1 MTAGDGLPA
10 TTSRRGLLVGLA
22 VGLPVIAFGVRGA
35 LVDGSRTHPGE
46 LARWIVGA
54 AVVNDLVLVPV
65 VLAAGWLGRR
75 LVPRDLWPSVRAGL
89 VTTGVLA
96 LVAWPFVRGYG
107 ADPRNP
113 SLLPRSYGAGLAAAI
128 AVVWVVVA
136 ALSLARRARERR
148 RPDPPT
154 RDRGVRGG
162 SKGRH

>member
-1 MTAGDGLPA
+1 MTAAGDLPA

-35 LVDGSRTHPGE
+35 LVDGARTHPAE

-54 AVVNDLVLVPV
+54 AVVNDLVVVPV
-65 VLAAGWLGRR
+65 VLAVGWLARR
-75 LVPRDLWPSVRAGL
+75 LVPGDLWPAVRAGL

-96 LVAWPFVRGYG
+96 LVGWPFVRAYG

-128 AVVWVVVA
+128 AAVWVVVA
-136 ALSLARRARERR
+136 VLAFARRARTRH
-148 RPDPPT
+148 RPGE
-154 RDRGVRGG
+154 RGVRGG
-162 SKGRH
+162 SKARH